1 MKVTIINKKMN
12 DDKKTKTKTKTTKAI
27 TSVARYAKER
37 YWEDSSTTVV
47 GRTLVCR
54 IWRIITFNIKSKN

>member
-1 MKVTIINKKMN
+1 MN
-12 DDKKTKTKTKTTKAI
+12 DNKKTKTKTTKAI

-37 YWEDSSTTVV
+37 YWEDSSTTGV

-54 IWRIITFNIKSKN
+54 IRRIITFNIKSKN

>member
-1 MKVTIINKKMN
+1 MVETTPT
-12 DDKKTKTKTKTTKAI
+12 KTKTTTKTTKAI

-37 YWEDSSTTVV
+37 YWEDSSTTGV

-54 IWRIITFNIKSKN
+54 IRRIITFNIKSKN